1 MGKRYATLKQEN
13 EELRQALAAKFVAH
27 RITPGTLVVLKADQN
42 KAPGLRGSRYQ
53 KSTIG
58 MSFGVGYGCMENLRR
73 LFTELAGG
81 PVGILASSQE
91 EIDAWL
97 LNKDERARLRAT
109 LDAIDKGAAKPEY
122 TPLENP
128 LPPPIYTDP
137 SVPGTIGWA
146 TAQRGMTPCPGCGL
160 ALEERAHSPNC
171 ETGDVTEN
179 WGDEALDKVFRTE

>member
-1 MGKRYATLKQEN
+1 MGNRYQDIKREN

-42 KAPGLRGSRYQ
+42 AKPGQRGNRYQ

-97 LNKDERARLRAT
+97 LNVDERARLRAT
-109 LDAIDKGAAKPEY
+109 LDAIDRGAAKPTY
-122 TPLENP
+122 TPLEEP
-128 LPPPIYTDP
+128 LPPIYADP
-137 SVPGTIGWA
+137 SVHGSIAWA
-146 TAQRGMTPCPGCGL
+146 TKQRGLTPCPKCGL
-160 ALEERAHSPNC
+160 AIQEGVHGGECDMTP
-171 ETGDVTEN
+171 
-179 WGDEALDKVFRTE
+179 DEALDTVLHPMVG